1 MKSFKNP
8 SIRTLIAVTL
18 SLSSAGVLASDYDLI
33 IENGRVMDPETM
45 LDAVLNVGI
54 KDGRIAIITADKLTG
69 EKVID
74 ASNHVVA
81 PGFIDTHFHSLD
93 GLSIKLAA
101 MDGVTT
107 GMDLEIGAT
116 RVAEWYDAKAGA
128 WPLNYGTG
136 ISQEAARLEVL
147 DPEVKIDR
155 AYDAPDILS
164 KLRTEAAKDGVS
176 GWSDTKANT
185 EQMNQILSILD
196 QGFKEGA
203 INLASTTAYMRN
215 GLTSFEMYES
225 QKVAANWGRFTASH
239 TRYHGNPVDP
249 EGQLG
254 FDEVFANAVALN
266 AVLLML
272 HNNEFGWWEVE
283 DKLKKAREQGMNMW
297 SEYYP
302 YDAASTAI
310 GSSFLIPE
318 SVEGMF
324 GYKYEDI
331 MYDPQQDKYLTKEEY
346 QEIAAKDPG
355 HLVVIFS
362 PPRKDWLKYFL
373 KIPHMTVAADSIY
386 SGLGVDSWDVDPSE
400 YKGHPRTAG
409 TRGKVFAMARE
420 EGVPLM
426 FTLAQMAYWPA
437 KHLGDA
443 GLESMQERGRMQEG
457 MVADITI
464 FDPENVKDNATYKAG
479 EQGKPTSGISYVI
492 VNGQKVV
499 DNGEFKKVWAG
510 QPIRYT
516 PEDKGRFKGI
526 DKASYLQNITVPAF
540 TATQSGADGN
550 PTFKQK

>member
-1 MKSFKNP
+1 MKANKK
-8 SIRTLIAVTL
+8 LICV
-18 SLSSAGVLASDYDLI
+18 SVLAALTINVGALHAADYDLV

-54 KDGRIAIITADKLTG
+54 KDGQIITISTDQLEG
-69 EKVID
+69 SKVID
-74 ASNHVVA
+74 ASGQVVA

-101 MDGVTT
+101 LDGVTT

-116 RVAEWYDAKAGA
+116 RVAEWYENKKDA

-136 ISQEAARLEVL
+136 ISQEAARLEIL

-176 GWSDTKANT
+176 GWSDTKANE
-185 EQMNQILSILD
+185 EQMNQILAILD
-196 QGFKEGA
+196 QGFQDGA

-239 TRYHGNPVDP
+239 TRFHGNPVNP

-254 FDEVFANAVALN
+254 FDEVFANAVALK
-266 AVLLML
+266 AGLLML

-283 DKLKKAREQGMNMW
+283 EKLKSARDQGMNMW

-318 SVEGMF
+318 SVEGLF

-331 MYDPQQDKYLTKEEY
+331 IYDPDSDKFLNKEAYLELV
-346 QEIAAKDPG
+346 AKDPG

-362 PPRKDWLKYFL
+362 PPRKEWLKYFL

-386 SGLGVDSWDVDPSE
+386 SGLGVDSWDADYTE

-409 TRGKVFAMARE
+409 TRGRVFAMARE

-426 FTLAQMAYWPA
+426 FTLAQMTYWPA
-437 KHLGDA
+437 KHLGDV
-443 GLESMQERGRMQEG
+443 GLEAMQKRGRMQEG

-464 FDPENVKDNATYKAG
+464 FDPENVQDNSTYKAG
-479 EQGKPTSGISYVI
+479 EQGKPTTGISYVI

-526 DKASYLQNITVPAF
+526 DKASWLKNITVPTF
-540 TATQSGADGN
+540 SATQAGAEGN
-550 PTFKQK
+550 PTFKSN

>member
-1 MKSFKNP
+1 MKILRKRKIS
-8 SIRTLIAVTL
+8 TLVGLTL
-18 SLSSAGVLASDYDLI
+18 SLQAGALFAADYDLV

-45 LDAVLNVGI
+45 LDAVLNVGV
-54 KDGRIAIITADKLTG
+54 KDGKIVTITADKLEG
-69 EKVID
+69 EQVID
-74 ASNHVVA
+74 AKDQVVA

-101 MDGVTT
+101 LDGVTT

-116 RVAEWYDAKAGA
+116 RVAQWYDEKKGA

-136 ISQEAARLEVL
+136 ISHEAARLEVL

-176 GWSDTKANT
+176 GWSDLKANE
-185 EQMNQILSILD
+185 EQMNQILAILD

-239 TRYHGNPVDP
+239 TRYHGNPVNP

-254 FDEVFANAVALN
+254 FDEVFANAVALD
-266 AVLLML
+266 APLLML

-283 DKLKKAREQGMNMW
+283 EKLKKAREQGMNMW

-310 GSSFLIPE
+310 GSSFLVPE
-318 SVEGMF
+318 SIEGMF
-324 GYKYEDI
+324 KYKYEDI
-331 MYDPQQDKYLTKEEY
+331 MYDPEQDKFLNKEEY
-346 QEIAAKDPG
+346 LALAAKNPG

-373 KIPHMTVAADSIY
+373 QIPHMTVAADSIY
-386 SGLGVDSWDVDPSE
+386 SGLGVDSWDADPSE

-409 TRGKVFAMARE
+409 TRGKVFVMARE
-420 EGVPLM
+420 HGVPLM
-426 FTLAQMAYWPA
+426 FTLAQMSYWPA

-443 GLESMQERGRMQEG
+443 GLDAMKVRGRMQEG

-464 FDPENVKDNATYKAG
+464 FDPENVQDNATYKSG
-479 EQGKPTSGISYVI
+479 EQGRPTSGISYVI
-492 VNGQKVV
+492 VNGKKVV
-499 DNGEFKKVWAG
+499 DDGEFKKVWAG
-510 QPIRYT
+510 QPIRYN
-516 PEDKGRFKGI
+516 PEPNTRFNGI
-526 DKASYLQNITVPAF
+526 DQAGWLKNITVPAISIS
-540 TATQSGADGN
+540 QPGADGN
-550 PTFKQK
+550 PTYKK